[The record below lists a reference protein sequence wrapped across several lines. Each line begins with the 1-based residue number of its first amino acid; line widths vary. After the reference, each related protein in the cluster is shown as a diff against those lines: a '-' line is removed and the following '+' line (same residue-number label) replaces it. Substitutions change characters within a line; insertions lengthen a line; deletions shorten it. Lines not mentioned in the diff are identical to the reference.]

1 MVNSELASVSTA
13 NDPINPVASVEDD
26 DQEDEDSTQKDGTRS
41 GNASDEISFA
51 RLTSDSDDPDS
62 EDSGFGTTNG
72 RPAARVSELD
82 AWEAARDDAA
92 EQASN
97 PALTEDPDATEDN
110 VRMYLREI
118 GKVDLLTKAD
128 EVVLSRMVESA
139 VWLERI
145 EWGLRGLV
153 VIPKNREQLPDEAPP
168 VDAVRIVAVVLRGLG
183 KLAPVADQVATF
195 LGKPRPVTL
204 EQLLIDD
211 EIRELINGARDVGK
225 ETHYEILLRY
235 LADTLPITEK
245 TDIFKL
251 YGVDDSTAQKGRG
264 KKARADNTKE
274 GRMKKITEKAS
285 LLTRE
290 LAARS
295 NLLPRDLCVAM
306 PPDLLLSDLVQEE
319 GIEPW
324 HESYLQDASAI
335 LESHLALVRRDG
347 DRSRLHLGQANLR
360 LVVSVAKKYTNRG
373 LLFQDLIQEGN
384 IGLMRAI
391 EKFDYRKGYKF
402 STYATWWIRQGVT
415 RAIADQSRTI
425 RIPVHMVEAL
435 NKVRRASREL
445 AQEYNRKPTIEE
457 IAERVVM
464 TVDKVTD
471 VLKNGQELMSLE
483 SPVGEEGDNELGDL
497 LPDRE
502 ADAPPDVAA
511 RRSLHSEVEKILA
524 HLGERERQVILRR
537 FGLHD
542 GIEQTLEEIG
552 DELDLTRE
560 RIRQIERVALATL
573 QRNPKVREMKEL
585 LN

>member
-1 MVNSELASVSTA
+1 MINSEIRDLGGVSTA
-13 NDPINPVASVEDD
+13 GDPIGPSTAVDATVEDEEDD
-26 DQEDEDSTQKDGTRS
+26 DLAQDDGTGTDS
-41 GNASDEISFA
+41 ATEEISFA
-51 RLTSDSDDPDS
+51 RLTSDSDD
-62 EDSGFGTTNG
+62 EDSGSIDGQS
-72 RPAARVSELD
+72 PAGSSVLD

-92 EQASN
+92 EQDAT
-97 PALTEDPDATEDN
+97 PVLTEDPDATEDN

-145 EWGLRGLV
+145 EWGLRGLID
-153 VIPKNREQLPDEAPP
+153 IPKNREQLPDEAPP
-168 VDAVRIVAVVLRGLG
+168 VDAVSIVAVVLRGLG

-225 ETHYEILLRY
+225 ETQYEVLLRY
-235 LADTLPITEK
+235 LSDTLPITEK
-245 TDIFKL
+245 TDIFTL

-264 KKARADNTKE
+264 KKAKADNTKE

-295 NLLPRDLCVAM
+295 NLLPRDLGVAM
-306 PPDLLLSDLVQEE
+306 PDDLLLSDLVHED

-324 HESYLQDASAI
+324 HESYLEDASAI

-347 DRSRLHLGQANLR
+347 DKSRLHLGQANLR

-457 IAERVVM
+457 IADRVAM
-464 TVDKVTD
+464 TIDKVTD

-502 ADAPPDVAA
+502 AEAPPDVAA
-511 RRSLHSEVEKILA
+511 RRSLRFEVEKILGY
-524 HLGERERQVILRR
+524 LGEREREVILRR
-537 FGLHD
+537 FGLRD
-542 GIEQTLEEIG
+542 GVEQTLEEIG
-552 DELDLTRE
+552 EELDLTRE
-560 RIRQIERVALATL
+560 RIRQIERTALAML
-573 QRNPKVREMKEL
+573 QRNPKIREMKEL

>member
-1 MVNSELASVSTA
+1 M
-13 NDPINPVASVEDD
+13 
-26 DQEDEDSTQKDGTRS
+26 QKGGAGS

-62 EDSGFGTTNG
+62 DDSGFGATNG

-82 AWEAARDDAA
+82 AWEAARDDAS
-92 EQASN
+92 EQTSN

-153 VIPKNREQLPDEAPP
+153 DIPKNREQLPDEAPP

-295 NLLPRDLCVAM
+295 NLLPRDMCVAM

-457 IAERVVM
+457 IAERVAM

>member
-1 MVNSELASVSTA
+1 MVNSEIRDLGGVSTA
-13 NDPINPVASVEDD
+13 DDPIGPSTAVDATVEDEEDD
-26 DQEDEDSTQKDGTRS
+26 DLAQDDGTGTDS
-41 GNASDEISFA
+41 ATEEISFA
-51 RLTSDSDDPDS
+51 RLTSDSDD
-62 EDSGFGTTNG
+62 EDSGSIDGQS
-72 RPAARVSELD
+72 PAGSSVLD

-92 EQASN
+92 EQDAT
-97 PALTEDPDATEDN
+97 PVLTEDPDATEDN

-153 VIPKNREQLPDEAPP
+153 DIPKNREQLPDEAPP
-168 VDAVRIVAVVLRGLG
+168 VDAVSIVAVVLRGLG

-225 ETHYEILLRY
+225 ETHYEVLLRY
-235 LADTLPITEK
+235 LSDTLPITEK
-245 TDIFKL
+245 TDIFTL

-264 KKARADNTKE
+264 KKAKADNTKE

-295 NLLPRDLCVAM
+295 NLLPRDLGVAM
-306 PPDLLLSDLVQEE
+306 PDDLLLSDLVHED

-324 HESYLQDASAI
+324 HESYLEDASAI

-347 DRSRLHLGQANLR
+347 DKSRLHLGQANLR

-457 IAERVVM
+457 IADRVAM
-464 TVDKVTD
+464 TIDKVTD

-502 ADAPPDVAA
+502 AEAPPDVAA
-511 RRSLHSEVEKILA
+511 RRSLRFEVEKILGY
-524 HLGERERQVILRR
+524 LGEREREVILRR
-537 FGLHD
+537 FGLRD
-542 GIEQTLEEIG
+542 GVEQTLEEIG
-552 DELDLTRE
+552 EELDLTRE
-560 RIRQIERVALATL
+560 RIRQIERTALAML
-573 QRNPKVREMKEL
+573 QRNPKIREMKEL